1 MARELCREIIAN
13 LTGRDVSD
21 AEVARLERSV
31 SRRAQAISDAN
42 PTLTPNEAITQA
54 AELAIAQA
62 RSAATAK
69 KRAAL
74 LNEGKR
80 QVLLGQIQAGW
91 KNQLGLGLRSAV
103 NGTQRNVSGARV
115 SAAGQ
120 QDVVRAQLVGG
131 LHAALNKLGKD
142 DLRLF
147 LSDAAELDIARVMFK
162 LSEESD
168 VKGLPDA
175 AVRIGRVLH
184 EFQETARNMANK
196 EGAAIGKY
204 AGYIFRATH
213 EVDKIA
219 GHELEWKRAAAEAF
233 DLPRMMAEMEMATS
247 DEVINSLFQTLSTG
261 LHLKAV
267 APDPTRKGGLGS
279 LANRL
284 SKEKVIHFKDADAF
298 MAYNKAFGFG
308 NLRESVVGGL
318 EHAARQIGLMQ
329 VLGTNPAAFLDSME
343 AKLAA
348 VLKARNPTPE
358 QVTRFRDDVAGAKA
372 RLREVDGTNDI
383 PGSATLAKYS
393 QAVRSLQTMSS
404 LGGSLLSSF
413 ADIGLFM
420 VSARHNGINIFQAA
434 GSAVRGLMTGRSPA
448 ERAEMA
454 SSLGVVFQSMSG
466 KMASRFSADDGG
478 RGALSSMQQLYF
490 KLNLQTWWSDNLKF
504 AGAEMLSHNLAFH
517 ADKPWSKLDA
527 RLAKTLNLYGMDEAR
542 WDVAR
547 KNVQAAEDG
556 TRFLTAEG
564 LDDVATANAL
574 RSYFTDQNQ
583 YLLLEPDSES
593 RYLAKWGTQKGTPA
607 GELVRFMMQFK
618 SYTIAFTQKMVGRE
632 LIGNIDPDV
641 RGAGVFA
648 KAATNSQAM
657 LGVSQLVLLS
667 TLFGYL
673 SMSMKDLVKGKEPRD
688 PSDPKTA
695 LAALQQGGGLGI
707 MGDFLFG
714 QQNRAGGGFIGTLV
728 GPTAGDIE
736 SLANIYFKARDAA
749 LDPSKKAEVGDDLFR
764 LTYSNIP
771 GNNLFYVKP
780 VMDYLLLWN
789 LQESLNPGAM
799 QRMERNAQKQG
810 QEFFISPSQRVEEQ
824 QR

>member
-1 MARELCREIIAN
+1 MARDLCREIIAN
-13 LTGRDVSD
+13 LTGRDISD

-31 SRRAQAISDAN
+31 SRRAAAISAAT

-54 AELAIAQA
+54 AEQAIA
-62 RSAATAK
+62 AAKAAAASK

-91 KNQLGLGLRSAV
+91 GNQLGLGLRSAV
-103 NGTQRNVSGARV
+103 NGTQRNVAGARI

-120 QDVVRAQLVGG
+120 QDVVRSQLVGG
-131 LHAALNKLGKD
+131 LHAALSKLGKE

-147 LSDAAELDIARVMFK
+147 LSDAIEDDIARVMFR
-162 LSEESD
+162 LSSD
-168 VKGLPDA
+168 ADTKGLPAA
-175 AVRIGRVLH
+175 AVRIGKVLYD
-184 EFQETARNMANK
+184 FQETARGMANK

-204 AGYIFRATH
+204 AGYIFRASHDIT
-213 EVDKIA
+213 KIA
-219 GHELEWKRAAAEAF
+219 GNEVEWKAAANRTF
-233 DLPRMMAEMEMATS
+233 DLPRMMAEMEMDSS
-247 DEVINSLFQTLSTG
+247 DAVVDSLYKTLSTG
-261 LHLKAV
+261 LHLKANI
-267 APDPTRKGGLGS
+267 PDPTSKGGLGS

-298 MAYNKAFGFG
+298 MTYNRSYGSG
-308 NLRESVVGGL
+308 NLREAVVGGL
-318 EHAARQIGLMQ
+318 DHASRQIGLMQ

-343 AKLAA
+343 AQLAKE
-348 VLKARNPTPE
+348 LKTRNPSPD
-358 QVTRFRDDVAGAKA
+358 QVTRFRNDIAGAKS
-372 RLREVDGTNDI
+372 RLREVDGSNDI
-383 PGSATLAKYS
+383 PGNSTLAHYA
-393 QAVRSLQTMSS
+393 QAVRTLQTMSS

-413 ADIGLFM
+413 ADVGLFM

-434 GSAVRGLMTGRSPA
+434 GTAVRGLLTGRSSA
-448 ERAEMA
+448 ERTEMA
-454 SSLGVVFQSMSG
+454 SALGVVFQSMSG
-466 KMASRFSADDGG
+466 KMASRFSADDGS

-504 AGAEMLSHNLAFH
+504 AAAEMLSHNLASH
-517 ADKPWSKLDA
+517 AGKGWGQLDP
-527 RLAKTLNLYGMDEAR
+527 RLAKTLGLYGMDEAK
-542 WDVAR
+542 WNKAR
-547 KNVQAAEDG
+547 KNVQAAADG
-556 TRFLTAEG
+556 TPFM
-564 LDDVATANAL
+564 VADGIGDEATERAL
-574 RSYFTDQNQ
+574 RAYFTDQNQ

-593 RYLAKWGTQKGTPA
+593 RYLAKWGTQKGTAA
-607 GELVRFMMQFK
+607 GELIRFMMQFK

-632 LIGNIDPDV
+632 LIGNVDADV
-641 RGAGVFA
+641 RGAGVLA

-657 LGVSQLVLLS
+657 IGMSQLVLLS

-673 SMSMKDLVKGKEPRD
+673 SMSMKDLAKGKEPRD
-688 PSDPKTA
+688 PTDPKTA

-714 QQNRAGGGFIGTLV
+714 QQNRAGGGFISTLV
-728 GPTAGDIE
+728 GPTAGDLE
-736 SLANIYFKARDAA
+736 SIANIYFKARDAA
-749 LDPSKKAEVGDDLFR
+749 LDPDKKAEVGDELFR

-789 LQESLNPGAM
+789 LQESMNPGAM
-799 QRMERNAQKQG
+799 QRMERNAHKQG